1 MKRRTL
7 GVLLRND
14 FEDGVGVGDVHE
26 TVGAEH
32 ETEQTALPP
41 VLNSNDEKKRRA
53 TLRTHRYS
61 ESSDPPG
68 GTLLLKGA

>member
-14 FEDGVGVGDVHE
+14 FEDGVGVGDVLE

-32 ETEQTALPP
+32 ETE
-41 VLNSNDEKKRRA
+41 
-53 TLRTHRYS
+53 
-61 ESSDPPG
+61 
-68 GTLLLKGA
+68 

>member
-1 MKRRTL
+1 MKRGTP
-7 GVLLRND
+7 GVLLRDD

-41 VLNSNDEKKRRA
+41 F
-53 TLRTHRYS
+53 
-61 ESSDPPG
+61 
-68 GTLLLKGA
+68 